1 MPVPYGET
9 WECERCRRR
18 WNTSQIPADVYWG
31 IMREMR
37 NYRLVVIGSALGL
50 IAVLGTLAVLVDVNL
65 VLLLPVIL
73 AGWFMWFMPWSRRRL
88 RRRTRSLP
96 TWQLTP
102 EEPSGTV

>member
-9 WECERCRRR
+9 WECERCRR
-18 WNTSQIPADVYWG
+18 
-31 IMREMR
+31 
-37 NYRLVVIGSALGL
+37 NYRLVVIGIALGL
-50 IAVLGTLAVLVDVNL
+50 IAVLGTLALLVDVNL
-65 VLLLPVIL
+65 VLLLPVVL
-73 AGWFMWFMPWSRRRL
+73 ASWFMWFMPWSRRRL